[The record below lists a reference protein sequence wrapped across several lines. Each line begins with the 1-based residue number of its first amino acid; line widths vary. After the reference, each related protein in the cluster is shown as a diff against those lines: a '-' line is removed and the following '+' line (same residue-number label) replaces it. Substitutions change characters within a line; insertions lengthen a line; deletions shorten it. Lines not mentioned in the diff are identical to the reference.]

1 MESFVAYPSYPACRA
16 NFSYIFLQNLANSL
30 HEKQKVSSASRVT
43 HLNRA
48 SPFFNERVP
57 VTIGIRAS
65 SFSKGRVTLQT
76 GQTFLHINTLV
87 QLGQGE
93 TIRAGA
99 SAVVRSWLW
108 QRGPYKRSLKMT
120 RLEETLFNWTTF
132 LHITARPNWWGWP
145 CFPKWLRVKR
155 KVTSFR
161 GKLKESGIFCSRK
174 LIFDISSTDTEP
186 DEKPR
191 EVIVNSLMLNQFS
204 PRTLVS

>member
-43 HLNRA
+43 HVNRA
-48 SPFFNERVP
+48 SPFFN
-57 VTIGIRAS
+57 
-65 SFSKGRVTLQT
+65 GRVTLQT

-108 QRGPYKRSLKMT
+108 
-120 RLEETLFNWTTF
+120 
-132 LHITARPNWWGWP
+132 
-145 CFPKWLRVKR
+145 
-155 KVTSFR
+155 
-161 GKLKESGIFCSRK
+161 
-174 LIFDISSTDTEP
+174 
-186 DEKPR
+186 
-191 EVIVNSLMLNQFS
+191 
-204 PRTLVS
+204 